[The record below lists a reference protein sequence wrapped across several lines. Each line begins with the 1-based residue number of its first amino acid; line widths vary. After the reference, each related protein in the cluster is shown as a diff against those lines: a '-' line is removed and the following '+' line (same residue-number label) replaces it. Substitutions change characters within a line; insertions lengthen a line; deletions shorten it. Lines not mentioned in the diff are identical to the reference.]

1 MVDQF
6 HPAVAAWF
14 ARRFPDGPTPPQVAA
29 WPHIAAGSDVLVA
42 SPTGTGKTLTGFLV
56 AIDAAYR
63 AADAG
68 TRQGGL
74 PEVLYVSPLRALAVD
89 VHENL
94 HVPLTEIRDEAMRLG
109 YGDPGLRVAVRTGD
123 TPAAER
129 AAMRKNAPDILV
141 TTPESLYLLLTAPS
155 SRAMLRGVR
164 TVIVDEVHTLGAATS
179 GGATSR
185 SVWRGW
191 TAW

>member
-94 HVPLTEIRDEAMRLG
+94 R
-109 YGDPGLRVAVRTGD
+109 
-123 TPAAER
+123 R
-129 AAMRKNAPDILV
+129 AADRNP
-141 TTPESLYLLLTAPS
+141 
-155 SRAMLRGVR
+155 G
-164 TVIVDEVHTLGAATS
+164 
-179 GGATSR
+179 
-185 SVWRGW
+185 
-191 TAW
+191 

>member
-1 MVDQF
+1 MVDRF

-14 ARRFPDGPTPPQVAA
+14 ARRFPDGPTAPQAAA
-29 WPHIAAGSDVLVA
+29 WPHIAEGSDVLVA

-68 TRQGGL
+68 TRQGGV

-94 HVPLTEIRDEAMRLG
+94 QVPLTEIRDEAARLG
-109 YGDPGLRVAVRTGD
+109 YGDPGLRVACAPATRQPPSGRPCARTHR
-123 TPAAER
+123 TFW
-129 AAMRKNAPDILV
+129 
-141 TTPESLYLLLTAPS
+141 
-155 SRAMLRGVR
+155 SRRPN
-164 TVIVDEVHTLGAATS
+164 
-179 GGATSR
+179 R
-185 SVWRGW
+185 S
-191 TAW
+191 TCS